1 MLMPCAEVNG
11 VKLYYELHGKGE
23 VVVFLNGILANTLS
37 WMYQMPFFSKHFQV
51 LLLDFRG
58 QGKSEKPLMNYPM
71 DIHADDLKALL
82 DHLKIKKVNLVGI
95 SFGAEVALIFAT
107 KYPTMLK
114 SLVIACAISHADS
127 AMKAKAERWLIAARL
142 RSGRYLFESV
152 YPDVFSDEFIV
163 KKWDFVS
170 STAPFYDTSVDMDA
184 FVELLK
190 GFMQLNITSGLSKI
204 KTPTL
209 VIAAEKDKVKPLRYS
224 EIIHSKIAGSKLVE
238 VKDAGHTVIWE
249 KPDEFNRL
257 VFNFIKNR
265 AAAF

>member
-1 MLMPCAEVNG
+1 MPYAEVNG
-11 VKLYYELHGKGE
+11 VKLYYEMHGKGE
-23 VVVFLNGILANTLS
+23 VVVFLNGILANTSS
-37 WMYQMPFFSKHFQV
+37 WMYQVPFFSKQFQV

-58 QGKSEKPLMNYPM
+58 QGKSEKPVMSYSM
-71 DIHADDLKALL
+71 TIHADDLKALL

-107 KYPTMLK
+107 KYPKMLK
-114 SLVIACAISHADS
+114 SLVIACAVSHVDS
-127 AMKAKAERWLIAARL
+127 AVKAKAERWLTAARL

-170 STAPFYDTSVDMDA
+170 STAPLYDTSVDIDA

-190 GFMQLNITSGLSKI
+190 GFMQLNITSDLSKI

-209 VIAAEKDKVKPLRYS
+209 VIAAEKDKIKPSRYS
-224 EIIHSKIAGSKLVE
+224 EIIHNKIAGSKLVKI
-238 VKDAGHTVIWE
+238 KDAGHTVIWE
-249 KPDEFNRL
+249 KPDEFNKL
-257 VFNFIKNR
+257 VFGFIKNSMT
-265 AAAF
+265 AF